1 MVMAKTDFKPFPKP
15 IPKPLP
21 APVPMPGEH
30 PGPTGCIPP
39 QPISL
44 PFLDMK
50 RHQALDENN
59 DGNLNRDEFNAG
71 LNGLEKLVGDKKF
84 DGYDKDDNG
93 YVSQDE
99 YLEGK
104 KKDRESRLQLPII
117 NVGRKAAEAVK
128 ESFNPFD

>member
-15 IPKPLP
+15 LPKPLP
-21 APVPMPGEH
+21 APVPGQT

-39 QPISL
+39 TPISV

-50 RHQALDENN
+50 RHEQLDTND

-71 LNGLEKLVGDKKF
+71 LNGLEKFIGDKKF

-99 YLEGK
+99 YVAGK
-104 KKDRESRLQLPII
+104 KQDRESRLQLPII
-117 NVGRKAAEAVK
+117 NVARKAAESVK
-128 ESFNPFD
+128 ETFNPFD